1 MLKIIVADNCQ
12 MIPLGIGSIL
22 ARHGIAADIEDVAS
36 HSDLISVLEARD
48 FDMLVIE
55 PLIYPGSWESMLRN
69 LKALQSNM
77 QVLVLTLIDEVT
89 YGKRALKSGAK
100 GFLMKSCTER
110 EIVNAVTSL
119 SKGRMYVSE
128 LLGEKIVEQFNEK
141 EVFYPHD
148 SLSDREFEIFSLLVS
163 GENISSIAEKL
174 TISRKTV
181 STYKLR
187 IFEKMHIFN
196 MSEAIRYAIVNK
208 IINTKNL
215 L

>member
-1 MLKIIVADNCQ
+1 
-12 MIPLGIGSIL
+12 
-22 ARHGIAADIEDVAS
+22 
-36 HSDLISVLEARD
+36 
-48 FDMLVIE
+48 
-55 PLIYPGSWESMLRN
+55 MLRS
-69 LKALQSNM
+69 LKTLQSNL
-77 QVLVLTLIDEVT
+77 QVLVLTLVDEVT

-100 GFLMKSCTER
+100 GFLMTSCTER
-110 EIVNAVTSL
+110 EIVNAITSL
-119 SKGRMYVSE
+119 SRGRIYVSE
-128 LLGEKIVEQFNEK
+128 LLGEKIVEQFNEDD
-141 EVFYPHD
+141 VFYPHD

-208 IINTKNL
+208 IITTKKFP
-215 L
+215 